1 MNNLRKMLDRKPL
14 LQVALDVVRLEDA
27 LRIASQLR
35 ELNNVYV
42 EAGTPLIK
50 SEGLR
55 VVRLIKAVTETPV
68 VADTKTADT
77 ALLEARLA
85 TQAGA
90 DAYTVLAT
98 APKETL
104 LEAKKAAEE
113 YDILLMVDLIHST
126 NPLEDSRR
134 AAEHGADIIIVHVG
148 IDVQQRLGLTADRLA
163 ELVSKIK
170 STTRKLVAVAGGI
183 KPEGIPHLVKA
194 GADILI
200 VGGYITKSKNPRQAA
215 LECLEAMQSSQGM
228 D

>member
-1 MNNLRKMLDRKPL
+1 VNDLRSMLDRKPL

-27 LRIASQLR
+27 LYIASQLR
-35 ELNNVYV
+35 GLDNVYV

-50 SEGLR
+50 SEGVR
-55 VVRLIKAVTETPV
+55 VVGLIKAVTGTPV

-77 ALLEARLA
+77 ASLEAKLA
-85 TQAGA
+85 AEAGA

-98 APKETL
+98 SPKETL
-104 LEAKKAAEE
+104 LEARKAAEE

-126 NPLEDSRR
+126 NPLEDGRR
-134 AAEHGADIIIVHVG
+134 AAEYGADIIIVHVG

-170 STTRKLVAVAGGI
+170 SMTGKTIAVAGGI
-183 KPEGIPHLVKA
+183 KPESIPRLVKA

-200 VGGYITKSKNPRQAA
+200 VGGYIIKSKNPRQAT
-215 LECLEAMQSSQGM
+215 LECLKAMQSSRE
-228 D
+228 